1 MAVTTTTTAVS
12 PGQEIVLVVRSGPHR
27 FTLTACQLRDTVA
40 SYLARD
46 ARPPTTSVDPL
57 EPWHVISEEWLYGDV
72 TGWVDSADVR
82 QLTRYRHQAT
92 QWMRSHL
99 GLSLAELDD
108 QLAIPD
114 LDQHT
119 RS

>member
-1 MAVTTTTTAVS
+1 MAVTTTTTAALE
-12 PGQEIVLVVRSGPHR
+12 PDIVLVARSGPHR
-27 FTLTACQLRDTVA
+27 FTLTARQLRDTVA

-92 QWMRSHL
+92 QWIRSHL
-99 GLSLAELDD
+99 GLSLGELDD
-108 QLAIPD
+108 QPAIPD